1 MRTIS
6 MSHSLRGVV
15 LAGVAALISSAA
27 GGGEFAFEG
36 LSLWVPEGFAVEQ
49 VAAPPLIDRPVTFD
63 FDELGRLYV
72 ADSSGSNA
80 PVAEQVEKPT
90 HRIIR
95 LEDTDGDG
103 HFDASTEFATGLMIP
118 QGTLWYRGSLYVSA
132 APAIWKLT
140 DTDDDGVADQREK
153 WFDGGSLT
161 GCANDLHGPYL
172 GRDGWLYWCKG
183 GSGTQTHAIPGN
195 PQWTSRAS
203 HIFRA
208 RPDGSGFEPVLTGGM
223 DNPVDVVFTPAGE
236 RILSCTFLVHPAGGM
251 RDGLIH
257 ALYGGAYGKPAGV
270 LDGHVRTG
278 ELLPALA
285 QMGPAAAC
293 GLEAHSGV
301 GFGEEFAGDL
311 FACAFNLRTVS
322 RHRLRPE
329 GASFQTEDSPFL
341 VANSADF
348 HPTDVVEDAD
358 GSLLVA
364 DTGGWYKLCC
374 PTSQL
379 EKPAVLGGIYRVR
392 REGAVVPA
400 DPRGLAL
407 HWSGLSPGE
416 LSRLLADPRPAVVAQ
431 ATDRL
436 AQLGAEACDALA
448 RMAADAST
456 PMPVRTRIVW
466 AAARIDLPAGREV
479 VRAGLADPAAT
490 VRQAAAHA
498 AGLNRDPLALE
509 GLVHLLQDS
518 SPAVARAAAEALGRL
533 GDRRACGPL
542 LAAAARPAGSDQG
555 LGDRAVEHSL
565 IYALIEI
572 GAPDECL
579 QALAGDDPGSCGA
592 ALVALDQMATRVPG
606 VELDSTRALA
616 LCSSSDAKLRDTA
629 WWVAARHPEWSAAL
643 AGQVR
648 PQLEVAAQS
657 SPEAAARARA
667 TLAKLASNSAVAAT
681 LGEVLADQAP
691 AKLVAAALLVCQET
705 GVKVTPDAWIEAF
718 ARRLDGSLGEAA
730 DLPSQQTAIVETLGS
745 LSLSAEQ
752 RQRLR
757 DALLALAEDRN
768 VSSRTVLEALQVLGS
783 ARGDLPAGVTS
794 RLIGQLSGESP
805 PLDRAA
811 AARLLAAGPLAD
823 TALEAL
829 AGVCGGLG
837 ANELSLLLPALTQA
851 GGDVLVEALQQ
862 IAHSE
867 QVPRLRRDLLEA
879 AVAAL
884 PADAAPAGKAL
895 LEQAT
900 SAAAGQQSIQELAS
914 ALPPGDAA
922 RGHAVF
928 AGSKGACTTCHA
940 MAYVGGRIGPD
951 LSRIGGIR
959 TSHDLL
965 EAIVRPSAAFVRSYE
980 PVVVI
985 TEDGLAY
992 QGILREETAT
1002 EVVLQTGAAAIER
1015 IARSDVAA
1023 IEPGTVSLMPQ
1034 GYDTVLSP
1042 QELADLVAFLARAK

>member
-1 MRTIS
+1 M
-6 MSHSLRGVV
+6 
-15 LAGVAALISSAA
+15 LAGAAALIGSAA

-36 LSLWVPEGFAVEQ
+36 LSLSVPEGFAVEQ

-140 DTDDDGVADQREK
+140 DTDGDGVAEKREK

-223 DNPVDVVFTPAGE
+223 DNPVDVVFTAAGE

-257 ALYGGAYGKPAGV
+257 ALYGGAYGKTSGV
-270 LDGHVRTG
+270 LDGHLRTG
-278 ELLPALA
+278 QLLPALT

-379 EKPAVLGGIYRVR
+379 EKPAVLGAIYRVR
-392 REGAVVPA
+392 LEGAVVPA

-407 HWSGLSPGE
+407 DWSGLSPGE
-416 LSRLLADPRPAVVAQ
+416 LSRLLADPRPAVVAR
-431 ATDRL
+431 AIDRL
-436 AQLGAEACDALA
+436 AQLGAEACAALTL
-448 RMAADAST
+448 MAADTST
-456 PMPVRTRIVW
+456 TVPVRTRIVW
-466 AAARIDLPAGREV
+466 AAARIDLPAGRSL
-479 VRAGLADPAAT
+479 VRAGLADADAT

-498 AGLNRDPLALE
+498 AGLNRDPLALD
-509 GLVHLLQDS
+509 GLVRLLQDS

-533 GDRRACGPL
+533 GDRLACGPL
-542 LAAAARPAGSDQG
+542 LAAAARPAGSDHAAG
-555 LGDRAVEHSL
+555 ERALDHSL

-572 GAPDECL
+572 GAADELL

-592 ALVALDQMATRVPG
+592 ALG
-606 VELDSTRALA
+606 EALA
-616 LCSSSDAKLRDTA
+616 D
-629 WWVAARHPEWSAAL
+629 
-643 AGQVR
+643 
-648 PQLEVAAQS
+648 
-657 SPEAAARARA
+657 PEAPGKIV
-667 TLAKLASNSAVAAT
+667 T
-681 LGEVLADQAP
+681 
-691 AKLVAAALLVCQET
+691 AALLVCQET
-705 GVKVTPDAWIEAF
+705 GVKATPDAWIEAF
-718 ARRLDGSLGEAA
+718 ARRLDGSLGQAA

-745 LSLSAEQ
+745 LSLSAQQ

-757 DALLALAEDRN
+757 DELLALAADRA
-768 VSSRTVLEALQVLGS
+768 VPPRTMLEALQVLGS
-783 ARGDLPAGVTS
+783 ARGDLPEAVTS
-794 RLIGQLSGESP
+794 RLIGLLTGESP

-811 AARLLAAGPLAD
+811 AARLLAAGPLEES
-823 TALEAL
+823 ALEAI
-829 AGVCGGLG
+829 AGVSGGLG
-837 ANELSLLLPALTQA
+837 ANELTLLLPALTLA
-851 GGDVLVEALQQ
+851 GGDVLVEAVQQ
-862 IAHSE
+862 ITHSE

-884 PADAAPAGKAL
+884 PLESAPAGKAL

-900 SAAAGQQSIQELAS
+900 SAAAAGQQSIQELAS

>member
-1 MRTIS
+1 
-6 MSHSLRGVV
+6 MSHSLRGAM
-15 LAGVAALISSAA
+15 LAGAAALIGSAA

-36 LSLWVPEGFAVEQ
+36 LSLSVPEGFAVEQ

-140 DTDDDGVADQREK
+140 DTDGDGVAEKREK

-223 DNPVDVVFTPAGE
+223 DNPVDVVFTAAGE

-257 ALYGGAYGKPAGV
+257 ALYGGAYGKTSGV
-270 LDGHVRTG
+270 LDGHLRTG
-278 ELLPALA
+278 QLLPALT

-379 EKPAVLGGIYRVR
+379 EKPAVLGAIYRVR
-392 REGAVVPA
+392 LEGAVVPA

-407 HWSGLSPGE
+407 DWSGLSPGE
-416 LSRLLADPRPAVVAQ
+416 LSRLLADPRPAVVAR
-431 ATDRL
+431 AIDRL
-436 AQLGAEACDALA
+436 AQLGAEACAALTL
-448 RMAADAST
+448 MAADTST
-456 PMPVRTRIVW
+456 TVPVRTRIVW
-466 AAARIDLPAGREV
+466 AAARIDLPAGRSL
-479 VRAGLADPAAT
+479 VRAGLADADAT

-498 AGLNRDPLALE
+498 AGLNRDPLALD
-509 GLVHLLQDS
+509 GLVRLLQDS

-533 GDRRACGPL
+533 GDRLACGPL
-542 LAAAARPAGSDQG
+542 LAAAARPAGSDHAAG
-555 LGDRAVEHSL
+555 ERALDHSL

-572 GAPDECL
+572 GAADELL

-592 ALVALDQMATRVPG
+592 ALVALDQMATQVPG

-616 LCSSSDAKLRDTA
+616 LCRSSDAKLRDTA

-657 SPEAAARARA
+657 SPETAARARA
-667 TLAKLASNSAVAAT
+667 TLAKLAGNSAVAAA
-681 LGEVLADQAP
+681 LGEALADPEAP
-691 AKLVAAALLVCQET
+691 GKIVTAALLVCQET
-705 GVKVTPDAWIEAF
+705 GVKATPDAWIEAF
-718 ARRLDGSLGEAA
+718 ARRLDGSLGQAA

-745 LSLSAEQ
+745 LSLSAQQ

-757 DALLALAEDRN
+757 DELLALAADRA
-768 VSSRTVLEALQVLGS
+768 VPPRTMLEALQVLGS
-783 ARGDLPAGVTS
+783 ARGDLPEAVTS
-794 RLIGQLSGESP
+794 RLIGLLTGESP

-811 AARLLAAGPLAD
+811 AARLLAAGPLEES
-823 TALEAL
+823 ALEAI
-829 AGVCGGLG
+829 AGVSGGLG
-837 ANELSLLLPALTQA
+837 ANELTLLLPALTLA
-851 GGDVLVEALQQ
+851 GGDVLVEAVQQ
-862 IAHSE
+862 ITHSE

-884 PADAAPAGKAL
+884 PLESAPAGKAL

-900 SAAAGQQSIQELAS
+900 SAAAAGQQSIQELAS

>member
-1 MRTIS
+1 
-6 MSHSLRGVV
+6 
-15 LAGVAALISSAA
+15 
-27 GGGEFAFEG
+27 
-36 LSLWVPEGFAVEQ
+36 
-49 VAAPPLIDRPVTFD
+49 D
-63 FDELGRLYV
+63 
-72 ADSSGSNA
+72 
-80 PVAEQVEKPT
+80 
-90 HRIIR
+90 
-95 LEDTDGDG
+95 
-103 HFDASTEFATGLMIP
+103 
-118 QGTLWYRGSLYVSA
+118 
-132 APAIWKLT
+132 
-140 DTDDDGVADQREK
+140 
-153 WFDGGSLT
+153 
-161 GCANDLHGPYL
+161 
-172 GRDGWLYWCKG
+172 
-183 GSGTQTHAIPGN
+183 
-195 PQWTSRAS
+195 
-203 HIFRA
+203 
-208 RPDGSGFEPVLTGGM
+208 
-223 DNPVDVVFTPAGE
+223 
-236 RILSCTFLVHPAGGM
+236 
-251 RDGLIH
+251 
-257 ALYGGAYGKPAGV
+257 
-270 LDGHVRTG
+270 
-278 ELLPALA
+278 
-285 QMGPAAAC
+285 
-293 GLEAHSGV
+293 
-301 GFGEEFAGDL
+301 
-311 FACAFNLRTVS
+311 
-322 RHRLRPE
+322 
-329 GASFQTEDSPFL
+329 
-341 VANSADF
+341 
-348 HPTDVVEDAD
+348 
-358 GSLLVA
+358 
-364 DTGGWYKLCC
+364 
-374 PTSQL
+374 
-379 EKPAVLGGIYRVR
+379 
-392 REGAVVPA
+392 
-400 DPRGLAL
+400 
-407 HWSGLSPGE
+407 
-416 LSRLLADPRPAVVAQ
+416 
-431 ATDRL
+431 
-436 AQLGAEACDALA
+436 
-448 RMAADAST
+448 
-456 PMPVRTRIVW
+456 
-466 AAARIDLPAGREV
+466 
-479 VRAGLADPAAT
+479 AT

-509 GLVHLLQDS
+509 GLEHLLKDS

-533 GDRRACGPL
+533 GDRLACGPL
-542 LAAAARPAGSDQG
+542 LAAAARPAGGDHAPE
-555 LGDRAVEHSL
+555 DRALEHSL

-579 QALAGDDPGSCGA
+579 RTLVGDDPGSCGA

-648 PQLEVAAQS
+648 PQLELSAQS
-657 SPEAAARARA
+657 PPETAARARA
-667 TLAKLASNSAVAAT
+667 TLAKLAGNSAVAAA
-681 LGEVLADQAP
+681 LGEVLADPEAP
-691 AKLVAAALLVCQET
+691 GKIVAAALLVCQAT
-705 GVKVTPDAWIEAF
+705 AVKATPDAWIEAF
-718 ARRLDGSLGEAA
+718 AQRLDGSVGQAA
-730 DLPSQQTAIVETLGS
+730 DLPSQQTAIVETLGA

-757 DALLALAEDRN
+757 DGLLALAEDRA
-768 VSSRTVLEALQVLGS
+768 VPARTVLAGLQLLGS

-794 RLIGQLSGESP
+794 RIISQLSGESP

-823 TALEAL
+823 TALETI
-829 AGVCGGLG
+829 AGVCGELG

-884 PADAAPAGKAL
+884 PVESAPAGKAL

-900 SAAAGQQSIQELAS
+900 SAAAGQQSIQELAR

-940 MAYVGGRIGPD
+940 MAYVGGRFGPD

-959 TSHDLL
+959 TPHDLL

-992 QGILREETAT
+992 QGILREENAS

-1042 QELADLVAFLARAK
+1042 EELADLVAFLARAK